1 MKKEFDKARAPGG
14 LKYDESIDLSPEN
27 WVGLNL
33 NPLHIADYGME
44 LLSAFGIGPAMPP
57 EWRDMDE
64 NVWQAKA
71 ETLQQDRGLI
81 GLYIRD
87 RELAYKFLSRE
98 GRDGYAE
105 KEIWRALDKE
115 FGEQK
120 PQAGAS
126 VVLGCKLPANR
137 F

>member
-1 MKKEFDKARAPGG
+1 MRKEFDKARAPGG

-33 NPLHIADYGME
+33 DPQHIADYGME
-44 LLSAFGIGPAMPP
+44 LLNAFGIGPALPP

-64 NVWQAKA
+64 DVWHAKA
-71 ETLQQDRGLI
+71 EALQQERGLI

-87 RELAYKFLSRE
+87 RQLAYEFLSRE

-105 KEIWRALDKE
+105 REIWRALDKE
-115 FGEQK
+115 FGEKK
-120 PQAGAS
+120 PQADAS
-126 VVLGCKLPANR
+126 VVLGCRLPANR